1 MRMVRRRKDSM
12 KMCTLEIQTT
22 IALMVATTVIGNW
35 FQTVFKM
42 GTFIFLN

>member
-1 MRMVRRRKDSM
+1 MRMICKRKDNM
-12 KMCTLEIQTT
+12 KICTLEIQTT